1 MKIETL
7 SWTEKLG
14 WSPRAPREAATPDL
28 ILYFGPTKILARP
41 DGPVGELLTAHP
53 SAVCAGCS
61 TAGEIFAA
69 TVGDDS
75 VSVAL
80 IKFATTRV
88 RAAVLP
94 AGQSSESDL
103 AGVALARQLSGPDLR
118 HVLVLSDG
126 LGVNGTALTAGLR
139 SALPTGVY
147 VTGGLAGDGTS
158 FKQTLTGVGSA
169 IAPGQVVGIGFYGEK
184 FSATWGSAGGWQP
197 FGPKRL
203 ITRSTNNV
211 LFELDGQPALPI
223 YKRYLGERAADLPAT
238 GLLFPLE
245 VLPERDA
252 DHGVVRTILAVDEA
266 NQSLTFAGDM
276 PAGSYARLMKAGS
289 GALVAGAATAAR
301 QARAPGA
308 GQTLAILVSC
318 VGRKLVLG
326 QSIEEEVEAV
336 LEQLPVATAALG
348 FYSYGEICPSPYNA
362 GCDLHNQT
370 MTLTILGES
379 A

>member
-7 SWTEKLG
+7 SWTAKLG
-14 WSPRAPREAATPDL
+14 WAPRPPHGVASPDL
-28 ILYFGPTKILARP
+28 ILYFGPTKILAQP
-41 DGPVGELLTAHP
+41 DGPVVELLAAHP
-53 SAVCAGCS
+53 QAVCAGCS

-80 IKFATTRV
+80 IKFASTQV

-94 AGQSSESDL
+94 VGQSSESEQ
-103 AGVALARQLSGPDLR
+103 AGVALARQLNAPDLR

-139 SALPTGVY
+139 SALPKGVY

-158 FKQTLTGVGSA
+158 FKRTLTGVGRNL
-169 IAPGQVVGIGFYGEK
+169 APGQVVGIGFYGEK

-203 ITRSTNNV
+203 ITRSANNV

-245 VLPERDA
+245 VLPERDT

-266 NQSLTFAGDM
+266 HQSLTFAGDM

-301 QARAPGA
+301 GARSGPLQPGRLGAACGAGASGCRACGGLDREPVSGGESPGA
-308 GQTLAILVSC
+308 PALSAVAQGACLVC
-318 VGRKLVLG
+318 
-326 QSIEEEVEAV
+326 A
-336 LEQLPVATAALG
+336 
-348 FYSYGEICPSPYNA
+348 
-362 GCDLHNQT
+362 DL
-370 MTLTILGES
+370 LL
-379 A
+379 